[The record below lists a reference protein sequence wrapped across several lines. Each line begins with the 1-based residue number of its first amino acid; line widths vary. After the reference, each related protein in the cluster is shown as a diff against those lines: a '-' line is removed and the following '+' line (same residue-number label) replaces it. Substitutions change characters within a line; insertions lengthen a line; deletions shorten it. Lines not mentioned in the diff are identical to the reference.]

1 MQWKG
6 KGGGVKI
13 PWPPFI
19 PYSSPANPTGNFL
32 TFPRIFFY
40 QFLKI
45 AVLSTLMYNFSIHI
59 CTYIWSICIESPV
72 NADIFIRRIGFT
84 TNDRTVL
91 GHFLK
96 FTIYSF
102 TITPLYSH
110 NNIASVFLCITYDS
124 FGASSVFVLN
134 VYSLYAVIQRTYHH
148 LYLLNAL
155 SV

>member
-1 MQWKG
+1 MRQCTA
-6 KGGGVKI
+6 
-13 PWPPFI
+13 FL
-19 PYSSPANPTGNFL
+19 GNL
-32 TFPRIFFY
+32 HN
-40 QFLKI
+40 
-45 AVLSTLMYNFSIHI
+45 NFSLMLPNPVSEPVH
-59 CTYIWSICIESPV
+59 TYISSICIISPV

-84 TNDRTVL
+84 TNDRAVL

-134 VYSLYAVIQRTYHH
+134 VYSLYAVNQCTHHH